1 MSECRQQAWI
11 DAPKEVVWELIADVN
26 RHPEW
31 WPRIVE
37 VDCEELSETCTY
49 RELVQTPFGGTEEF
63 NISVDRLDDPREM
76 KVRCLNTGTF
86 FHLVLTEA
94 QGGTF
99 VEGRFG
105 MEPNGIANR
114 AFDAIAGRRYFRR
127 WLADSLESMDRV
139 ATERARS
146 GTAG

>member
-1 MSECRQQAWI
+1 MSDCRQQAWI

-37 VDCEELSETCTY
+37 VDCEELSESCTY
-49 RELVQTPFGGTEEF
+49 RELVQTPFGRDEF
-63 NISVDRLDDPREM
+63 NICVDRLDDPREM
-76 KVRCLNTGTF
+76 SIRCLNTGTF
-86 FHLVLTEA
+86 FHLVLTDA

-105 MEPNGIANR
+105 MEPKGFTNR
-114 AFDAIAGRRYFRR
+114 AFDALAGRRYFRR
-127 WLADSLESMDRV
+127 WLQESLEAMDRV
-139 ATERARS
+139 ATERGEAGSS
-146 GTAG
+146 G

>member
-1 MSECRQQAWI
+1 MTDCRQQAWI

-37 VDCEELSETCTY
+37 VDCEEVSESCTY
-49 RELVQTPFGGTEEF
+49 RQVVQTPFGKDDM
-63 NISVDRLDDPREM
+63 NIIVDRLDDPREM
-76 KVRCLNTGTF
+76 SIRCINTGTF
-86 FHLVLTEA
+86 VHLVLTDA

-105 MEPNGIANR
+105 MEPKGFRNR
-114 AFDAIAGRRYFRR
+114 TFDALAGRRYFRR
-127 WLADSLESMDRV
+127 WLQESLEAMDRV
-139 ATERARS
+139 ATERER
-146 GTAG
+146 AGSAG